1 MSEDT
6 TPDNVIPLPVESS
19 PAEQPQQP
27 ASDATSTPAAAPT
40 DLPPPTDANTIDL
53 ATVTHEDIINR
64 VMDAVK
70 KVTFEL
76 LLALKLHEHILVRDN
91 PELAAQAQ
99 AQAEADAAGTTNDV
113 AEETPAQG

>member
-1 MSEDT
+1 MSDT
-6 TPDNVIPLPVESS
+6 TQPENVIPLPVESS

-27 ASDATSTPAAAPT
+27 ASDVTSTPAAEPT

-53 ATVTHEDIINR
+53 ATITHEDIINR

-76 LLALKLHEHILVRDN
+76 LLALKLHEHIMVRDN

-99 AQAEADAAGTTNDV
+99 AQAEASAAATTPNV
-113 AEETPAQG
+113 TEEPQGKN